1 MNSVLRSPGGKYV
14 DIVLCD
20 VLRSSFFAV
29 ICVSQPHTKLP
40 DFKPHARPSACS
52 FDWMTCLCEDC
63 DSFQTLQDSNPPS
76 PVPFELFGR
85 RPTHPTVETV
95 SGCNQKMMATNGV
108 WHRIYSID
116 PCTIVFR
123 NLWQTVVTMIC
134 KHFLLQKKTV
144 LVSVPPF
151 SEKNLSLCLKNTT
164 KVRRD
169 SCHIRNVSIKRPLPT
184 GH

>member
-1 MNSVLRSPGGKYV
+1 MLILCFVMSSGPAFLPCTLASFVCRSPTPNFL
-14 DIVLCD
+14 ISMHALFCLF
-20 VLRSSFFAV
+20 LRLDDNCVKTVSFLAAGF
-29 ICVSQPHTKLP
+29 
-40 DFKPHARPSACS
+40 
-52 FDWMTCLCEDC
+52 
-63 DSFQTLQDSNPPS
+63 NPPS
-76 PVPFELFGR
+76 PVPFELLAEG
-85 RPTHPTVETV
+85 PHIPPETV

-116 PCTIVFR
+116 PCTIFFR
-123 NLWQTVVTMIC
+123 NLLQTVVTMIC
-134 KHFLLQKKTV
+134 KHFLLQKKTF

-184 GH
+184 GHEFHLAK